1 MRKTISIRA
10 ESCVIYARQSSGKEE
25 ESESIEMQLRK
36 CHELARKMGLQIVDE
51 FFDAN
56 SSGRLYPTGAEDIA
70 KQDIVFKKWLVQQ
83 SSEKRFRPGLGKVI
97 AALHK
102 VKYIIV
108 DDLTRLARPLSGS
121 FLNDYIKQ
129 NFQNAN
135 VIIVTV
141 KNGPVDYGNYM
152 DCLVSDVQTHVV
164 DNQLR
169 IQTQKTKDAL
179 KEIKD
184 SGYYPTKP
192 QMFGIEYIGGKD
204 RTVRVLPECAEV
216 IRFIYSEIISLKSY
230 NAIIH
235 EVNARYRH
243 VLQNIFYDSTFRHIA
258 SQPFYAGYM
267 YNSQGILI
275 KAQQMQGKQI
285 ISYSQWKKVQEIMAA
300 KKTLNKRVK
309 FRELPFSGLLRC
321 GCCGAKLVSG
331 YENGKSF
338 YYCDVGSNAL
348 KSPGC
353 RHARLNVT
361 MNRASTNYTGLQ
373 EAVKPLL
380 LLAQF
385 KQKDKWDELQNKCRN
400 MESFQSE
407 LKRLQERL
415 DACCDAFMKSGISQ
429 KIFINQL
436 KRINEP
442 IEKLQNEIR
451 ELEILQNE
459 LDIQKNV
466 VSEYYLTAR
475 MIHSG
480 NISDELFRKL
490 LWETVSRIDC
500 FYDCVIIH
508 TFAGSF
514 RLNRYM
520 EYHFRNFPKYEL
532 SILSGKNNEPLHCQ
546 YILTYFY
553 PEKGEK
559 KINAEL
565 GPLKIYEDLKKHSD
579 FSKPKHTG
587 LNCK

>member
-1 MRKTISIRA
+1 MQKNNALRA
-10 ESCVIYARQSSGKEE
+10 ESCIIYARQSSGKEE

-36 CHELARKMGLQIVDE
+36 CNELARKMGLDIVDE

-70 KQDIVFKKWLVQQ
+70 KQDIVFKKWLIQQ
-83 SSEKRFRPGLGKVI
+83 SSDKRFRPGLGKVI

-179 KEIKD
+179 REIKD
-184 SGYYPTKP
+184 SGYYPTKT

-204 RTVRVLPECAEV
+204 REIRIIPECAEV
-216 IRFIYSEIISLKSY
+216 IRFIYNEIIALKSY
-230 NAIIH
+230 NGIIQ
-235 EVNARYRH
+235 EVNTKYRH
-243 VLQNIFYDSTFRHIA
+243 LFRTMCYDSSFRHIA
-258 SQPFYAGYM
+258 EQPFYAGYM
-267 YNSQGILI
+267 YNSQGVLI
-275 KAQQMQGKQI
+275 EAKQMQGKQI
-285 ISYSQWKKVQEIMAA
+285 ISYSQWKKVQEIMATR
-300 KKTLNKRVK
+300 KTLNKREK
-309 FRELPFSGLLRC
+309 FRNLPFSGLLRC

-338 YYCDVGSNAL
+338 YYCDAGSNAL
-348 KSPGC
+348 REPGC

-361 MNRASTNYTGLQ
+361 MVRDCGNYTGLQ
-373 EAVKPLL
+373 DAITPLL

-385 KQKDKWDELQNKCRN
+385 KQKNEW
-400 MESFQSE
+400 SE
-407 LKRLQERL
+407 LRQKCKDIELLQDKLKYSRERL
-415 DACCDAFMKSGISQ
+415 NDCCDAFMKSGMNQ
-429 KIFINQL
+429 KEFIYQL
-436 KRINEP
+436 KRLNKP
-442 IEKLQNEIR
+442 IEQLQAEIR
-451 ELEILQNE
+451 ELEILKNE
-459 LDIQKNV
+459 LETQQYTAAQYN
-466 VSEYYLTAR
+466 LTAR

-480 NISDELFRKL
+480 NISETQYKTL

-500 FYDCVIIH
+500 FYDFIIIH

-520 EYHFRNFPKYEL
+520 EYHFRNFPKYTL
-532 SILSGKNNEPLHCQ
+532 HILSGNDTDPFSCQ
-546 YILTYFY
+546 YALTYIY
-553 PEKGEK
+553 PYNDKRSFV
-559 KINAEL
+559 ADL
-565 GPLKIYEDLKKHSD
+565 GPLKIY
-579 FSKPKHTG
+579 TG
-587 LNCK
+587 AI